1 MRTLELD
8 SHLAEAYT
16 SLALISEKYDYDWKK
31 SERLFRRAIELDP
44 NYATAHHWYAEF
56 LTEAEVL
63 VLMGRPQEARKAL
76 RKAEQLNP
84 SWDAKRWKCIA
95 AKVGLGGKEDLL
107 ACLKDA
113 CQHHY
118 DLSGLK
124 VSSHYDSLRS
134 DPRFQDLLHRVGLEL
149 NGDTNQTPSQRLHR
163 PVTPRARVFG
173 SKRTSQFRRR
183 EGHYRL

>member
-63 VLMGRPQEARKAL
+63 VLMGRPQEARKGCV
-76 RKAEQLNP
+76 KQSN
-84 SWDAKRWKCIA
+84 
-95 AKVGLGGKEDLL
+95 
-107 ACLKDA
+107 
-113 CQHHY
+113 
-118 DLSGLK
+118 
-124 VSSHYDSLRS
+124 
-134 DPRFQDLLHRVGLEL
+134 
-149 NGDTNQTPSQRLHR
+149 
-163 PVTPRARVFG
+163 
-173 SKRTSQFRRR
+173 
-183 EGHYRL
+183 